1 MSLTKVQINLGTSG
15 NLSGSRSLAS
25 SSLAS
30 RITTAED
37 ELGNTLIS
45 SSAQLADDISGSF
58 GSQRV
63 GTSDSPTFNAI
74 TVGTATITGTLTAQE
89 VHTEFESAS
98 ILFTSGSTQFG
109 NSSDDVH
116 DFKGNTISGSATSTG
131 SFGSVVVPGNV
142 DVDGTTNLD
151 NTDIDG
157 TLTVDG
163 GNIVFN
169 EDSADQDFRVE
180 SNDNTHMFF
189 VDGGNNRIGIGVG
202 ATPAFATLD
211 IDAPGATNADNLDQS
226 VDRATLRVRY
236 RTDETDDGMF
246 FGGLGSSAGYIQ
258 GVIDAS
264 NDNTSQAGKT
274 IAINPYGGN
283 VGIGINNP
291 ASNLVVSSSTKT
303 DVLFGGNSSVFSD
316 TNRSNVEINGQS
328 TSTLGLT
335 IGGAAKGLLLHDGT
349 DSYFRNYANGYFAIY
364 TNNSEKVRVDNSG
377 NVGIGIGNPASK
389 FHVSSSAAANA
400 NGVAQIHQAG
410 GTNNPTLL
418 VKQDVQ
424 GGNANDDQGLV
435 VRVKGTA
442 GGTGNSFHVYNRD
455 DSGTGLVVKGSG
467 DVGIG
472 TNAPRDELDVVG
484 NININGNGTR
494 QIKFDDG
501 AVSEGAIVF
510 DEITN
515 GFIFKV
521 GGTSGAGKTDA
532 LHIENTGDIGIGTS
546 SPLAKLHVE
555 HTTDDTDENG
565 NIAMTVGGGASGA
578 VRHYWGINNSS
589 NYAYYGAVEHGTQY
603 VPLILQPNGSNV
615 GIGTIAPA
623 ARLHVEDAH
632 TNAPLVQFEFT
643 GGGGKIVSFVTNGT
657 ENGDI
662 SEAAGTVSLNGFQ
675 GAHQTNISGSG
686 DTSIKEGTVIST
698 TDILYKQNHPQCKI
712 SDTENDTRV
721 YGVFSRYVSG
731 SSDFVVASVGVGAI
745 RVTGSCAG
753 GDLLVSAGDGCAKV
767 NNSATL
773 QTVIGKVTSN
783 TSGSMTEDRLIP
795 CVLYCG

>member
-264 NDNTSQAGKT
+264 DDNSSQAGKT

-283 VGIGINNP
+283 VGIGKSSIDMARDGRTALEIGAEGTLYSNTTSAQGGITGLGHNYYYDSSNQAKFMRANEEAATMEIYNGGFYFYSDSRTDQSADAN
-291 ASNLVVSSSTKT
+291 ASV
-303 DVLFGGNSSVFSD
+303 
-316 TNRSNVEINGQS
+316 
-328 TSTLGLT
+328 TSKLT
-335 IGGAAKGLLLHDGT
+335 ILADG
-349 DSYFRNYANGYFAIY
+349 
-364 TNNSEKVRVDNSG
+364 K
-377 NVGIGIGNPASK
+377 VGIGFTAPETTLQVSGSIGSK
-389 FHVSSSAAANA
+389 LGTGGFLSIIRKSAA
-400 NGVAQIHQAG
+400 I
-410 GTNNPTLL
+410 
-418 VKQDVQ
+418 
-424 GGNANDDQGLV
+424 
-435 VRVKGTA
+435 TA
-442 GGTGNSFHVYNRD
+442 GDMLGAVRFGGEETDQQVGGVIQAKCDGVWATNDLPTRLEFYTAPD
-455 DSGTGLVVKGSG
+455 GSG
-467 DVGIG
+467 DAALRMTIKNTGRVGIG
-472 TNAPRDELDVVG
+472 TDAPDGTLDVAIASGTCQQRIKSISSGDAILDLVAGGANDTQIRFYEDTTFKWRVRQNAGGSDRFEIINASDVG
-484 NININGNGTR
+484 VSLGYGGNSWGTQSDER
-494 QIKFDDG
+494 IK
-501 AVSEGAIVF
+501 ENLI
-510 DEITN
+510 EIT
-515 GFIFKV
+515 
-521 GGTSGAGKTDA
+521 DA
-532 LHIENTGDIGIGTS
+532 TE
-546 SPLAKLHVE
+546 KLNQLRCINYNYTFDKERE
-555 HTTDDTDENG
+555 HLG
-565 NIAMTVGGGASGA
+565 LIAQ
-578 VRHYWGINNSS
+578 
-589 NYAYYGAVEHGTQY
+589 E
-603 VPLILQPNGSNV
+603 
-615 GIGTIAPA
+615 
-623 ARLHVEDAH
+623 
-632 TNAPLVQFEFT
+632 VQKFYPQ
-643 GGGGKIVSFVTNGT
+643 IVS
-657 ENGDI
+657 GDPSKEI
-662 SEAAGTVSLNGFQ
+662 EEIVNEDGIVDRKNVM
-675 GAHQTNISGSG
+675 
-686 DTSIKEGTVIST
+686 SIE
-698 TDILYKQNHPQCKI
+698 Y
-712 SDTENDTRV
+712 
-721 YGVFSRYVSG
+721 
-731 SSDFVVASVGVGAI
+731 SS
-745 RVTGSCAG
+745 
-753 GDLLVSAGDGCAKV
+753 
-767 NNSATL
+767 
-773 QTVIGKVTSN
+773 
-783 TSGSMTEDRLIP
+783 LIP
-795 CVLYCG
+795 VLVKSIQELTKRIEELEK